1 MILDNLSAGKKYA
14 GMHVNFPKA
23 FAYLTETDLDSLEAG
38 FYEISGKDVVA
49 TVFTKPSKT
58 KEESLEKFECH
69 DKHIDIQVCLHG
81 EEAIGWKPRETCKQL
96 KGSYNPEKDVSYY
109 ADEPD
114 TYFQLSP
121 GQFAIF
127 FPEDVHAPMI
137 GKGDIKK
144 LVIKVKI

>member
-1 MILDNLSAGKKYA
+1 MILDSLSAGKKYA

-23 FAYLTETDLDSLEAG
+23 FTYLTETDLDSLEAG
-38 FYEISGKDVVA
+38 SYEISGKDVVA
-49 TVFTKPSKT
+49 TVFTKPAKT

-69 DKHIDIQVCLHG
+69 DKHIDIQVCLGG
-81 EEAIGWKPRETCKQL
+81 EEAIGWKPRENCMQL

-121 GQFAIF
+121 GQFAVF